1 MDNENSQQN
10 EAMDASKLGSD
21 STRLQSVST
30 SSDPAAGFAVTNDH
44 LRSVLMHPMG
54 LPLVFYL
61 NDALNKLT
69 ANQRDCVQSQLKYVQ
84 TAFDNFTSCDDISS
98 LRDNVFAATVLDWQ
112 GGETELTEKLMFNM
126 MQCKLGDPLLT
137 MDREKYIVGNGDNRK
152 GIVDFIVRKETSI
165 VAMFEFGLDNS
176 IWWTKQDQILKYVKI
191 LRTNVDPNYKIDQ
204 PMLLSVITIN
214 KVGKKIEKRKI
225 GDDGKES
232 EKEKL
237 SETERNDILRSNL
250 KKITSN
256 EIDLEQ
262 VTLQAR
268 FGVFLCMP
276 KGTNNEFR
284 IALLWR
290 HSAKTLKD
298 ASTQFGRLLN
308 AVQFC
313 SFLREHC
320 TLHEDAI
327 KYKYLGP
334 NCCKI
339 GDLVRVNFLSY

>member
-1 MDNENSQQN
+1 
-10 EAMDASKLGSD
+10 
-21 STRLQSVST
+21 
-30 SSDPAAGFAVTNDH
+30 
-44 LRSVLMHPMG
+44 
-54 LPLVFYL
+54 
-61 NDALNKLT
+61 
-69 ANQRDCVQSQLKYVQ
+69 
-84 TAFDNFTSCDDISS
+84 
-98 LRDNVFAATVLDWQ
+98 
-112 GGETELTEKLMFNM
+112 
-126 MQCKLGDPLLT
+126 
-137 MDREKYIVGNGDNRK
+137 
-152 GIVDFIVRKETSI
+152 
-165 VAMFEFGLDNS
+165 
-176 IWWTKQDQILKYVKI
+176 
-191 LRTNVDPNYKIDQ
+191 
-204 PMLLSVITIN
+204 MLLSVITIN

-237 SETERNDILRSNL
+237 SETERNNILRSNL

-262 VTLQAR
+262 IPLQAR

-339 GDLVRVNFLSY
+339 GDLVSVNFLSY